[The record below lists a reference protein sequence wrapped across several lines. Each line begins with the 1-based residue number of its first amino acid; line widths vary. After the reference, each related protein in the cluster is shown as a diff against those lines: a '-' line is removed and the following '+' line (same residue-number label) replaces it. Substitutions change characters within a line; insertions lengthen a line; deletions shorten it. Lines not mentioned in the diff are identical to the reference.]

1 MVACADLKGKDL
13 PWKIVQSEA
22 TNVAL
27 AIKWHTSDH
36 RWWRSPGKDKLPGV
50 MNDIKNSPNIY
61 P

>member
-1 MVACADLKGKDL
+1 MLSGADLTGKDP
-13 PWKIVQSEA
+13 PWMIAQSEEK
-22 TNVAL
+22 NVAL

-36 RWWRSPGKDKLPGV
+36 RWWRSPGKDKLPGI